1 MKIEE
6 VLEKIEGTILTKN
19 VKTATFEG
27 VYAGDLLSHVMSHA
41 KENNLFLTIMS
52 NMNSIAVASLLELP
66 VIVFAEDVM
75 PTIEMIQKADEENIL
90 LITTK
95 LNVVE
100 VVRKIYS

>member
-6 VLEKIEGTILTKN
+6 VLEKIEGTILNKN

-75 PTIEMIQKADEENIL
+75 PTTEMIQKADEENIL